1 MTIASVVRPV
11 KDHDL
16 NESAGDRELAW
27 LFGFVASMQPPPAAD
42 CREFVEF
49 EGDARWFN
57 GRAAGS
63 DRTVLSL
70 AGFCQ
75 FAATHPAC
83 RVTADRRYR
92 VFLVIRSGL

>member
-16 NESAGDRELAW
+16 NESARDRELAW
-27 LFGFVASMQPPPAAD
+27 LFRFVAGRQPPAAT

-49 EGDARWFN
+49 EGDARWFT

-83 RVTADRRYR
+83 RV
-92 VFLVIRSGL
+92 